1 MDPVNGMKRTFSHV
15 RRDSDPPTIKMDRVL
30 FNEFHPAAM
39 PRPAVSLLCSL
50 VLLAAGAASAMPGM
64 KGMPPGHPKVMRGD
78 ITTFEVIAGDIARHR
93 GEPGFA
99 YDAYMDAA
107 RRERSAELAGQAWEA
122 AVQAQD
128 SGRMVEAAKLWY
140 ELDPLSAGAL
150 NTLLVDAVEQGRP
163 KDAEKLLTEAA
174 GRFDARKDEKGKADP
189 GAWFAT
195 TARIFRGLPPNRVR
209 DAVTILDPWAAKY
222 PKRADVGIAMAQLRR
237 TAGDR
242 VQACRA
248 AEKAIALDP
257 KNSSLLVEAADICWQ
272 GDRTAAFRMLNE
284 HLKRRPKDADVRIVL
299 ARALERSGERAKALE
314 AAERAVKDAG
324 ENLRI
329 YQNAGQI
336 AAELNDVERT
346 TRWLT
351 EYVKRVR
358 EGNPAVDL
366 SRAELWL
373 QLGNAA
379 LTKRDFTA
387 AARYYRELQAGPF
400 AVQARLR
407 EAVAL
412 SDGGK
417 TEEALQTLRTARTNL
432 KLDAPVLFSAEASLL
447 MEKGRAPEALEVM
460 NAALEAHPTDPEI
473 LYEAAMLAQET
484 GDSALSEKRLQTLL
498 SMNPEHVQA
507 NNALGYLWVE
517 QNRNL
522 TEARALLEK
531 AYRADPLNPYILD
544 SMGWLCYREGRLRAA
559 REFVSA
565 SLKKLYDAE
574 VAAHLV
580 IILQKSG
587 DQKAAEATFA
597 ELLEHDPEHP
607 TVARLRELLGKKP

>member
-1 MDPVNGMKRTFSHV
+1 MSYNTQQDILDFVEDNNVKFVRFAFCDIFGTQKNIAVLASDLPKAMEDGVCFDGSSIAGFMKV
-15 RRDSDPPTIKMDRVL
+15 EESD
-30 FNEFHPAAM
+30 
-39 PRPAVSLLCSL
+39 L
-50 VLLAAGAASAMPGM
+50 VLRP
-64 KGMPPGHPKVMRGD
+64 D
-78 ITTFEVIAGDIARHR
+78 
-93 GEPGFA
+93 
-99 YDAYMDAA
+99 
-107 RRERSAELAGQAWEA
+107 
-122 AVQAQD
+122 
-128 SGRMVEAAKLWY
+128 
-140 ELDPLSAGAL
+140 LS
-150 NTLLVDAVEQGRP
+150 T
-163 KDAEKLLTEAA
+163 
-174 GRFDARKDEKGKADP
+174 
-189 GAWFAT
+189 
-195 TARIFRGLPPNRVR
+195 
-209 DAVTILDPWAAKY
+209 VTILPWR
-222 PKRADVGIAMAQLRR
+222 PTEGRVMQFFCDV
-237 TAGDR
+237 
-242 VQACRA
+242 
-248 AEKAIALDP
+248 EKPD
-257 KNSSLLVEAADICWQ
+257 
-272 GDRTAAFRMLNE
+272 GAAFGGNCRGFLRQMSRSFRKLGLTCNVGAE
-284 HLKRRPKDADVRIVL
+284 CEFYLFENDDRGRPTRIPIDFGGYFDVAPL
-299 ARALERSGERAKALE
+299 
-314 AAERAVKDAG
+314 DAG

-336 AAELNDVERT
+336 AAELNDAERT

-358 EGNPAVDL
+358 EENPAVDL

-484 GDSALSEKRLQTLL
+484 GASALSEKRLQTLL